1 MTIVILYW
9 FGALIASLFIG
20 FVFIVTYLE
29 GKYKPYVRHME
40 AEKRA
45 LEGQNRKL
53 TDANRVLRQRYRT
66 LRSEQME
73 QAKEGTE

>member
-1 MTIVILYW
+1 MLLYW
-9 FGALIASLFIG
+9 FGTLIGSVFIAS
-20 FVFIVTYLE
+20 VFIVTYLE

-45 LEGQNRKL
+45 LEGQNRRL
-53 TDANRVLRQRYRT
+53 TDANRVLRQRYRS
-66 LRSEQME
+66 LRAQSVE